1 MTKRFFVFPLA
12 MLLLLVANIS
22 FSQQKNGIKPL
33 KGLDASKIPVIT
45 SLKEYVEQH
54 RGSSS
59 LIKSATPVGK
69 ADRQEFAPIN
79 SRTDIISSEP
89 YSGAPM
95 SVWQVARAI
104 NGTVNWMWSLHTK
117 KTTTSTQSIKPNDA
131 MPILKS
137 LKKTLL
143 LDDPS
148 VELRLMSDV
157 HDELGEEHIRYGQYY
172 QNIPLWNRDLYVHFD
187 KSGEANIINGT
198 YEPTPK
204 NISVAASISSEA
216 AQVLAIHDLVAK
228 KQYAPVQ
235 GDINKNQS
243 PSAKL
248 VLYPVE
254 GKQPRLAYEVS
265 VNANLLESYFYIVD
279 AQTGELIDRIEHFC
293 SLVPHKTLD
302 NIPAVKFEI
311 AGSEPTAMP
320 QAGFNNASGIDLN
333 GVTRQF
339 RTYQH
344 TDGKYYLL
352 WDLASYNAGASQLP
366 DQPSGGALTL
376 NLASHDYAQGSSI
389 FHNNSTNNTWNDPT
403 AVSAHY
409 NTSVA
414 YNYYSTTFQ
423 RKAIDDKNGAI
434 NSIIHV
440 TANGQ
445 GMDNAFWNGG
455 GKVMIYGD
463 GLNDFKALPGGLD
476 VAGHEMTHGVTE
488 NTANLVYQAQAGALN
503 ESMSDVFGVMIDPS
517 NLLLGEQVVKN
528 GKSCLRDMLFPNNP
542 TGLAHQPKHMNEYN
556 NLNNDQD
563 NGGVH
568 VNSGIPNRAAAIL
581 IVGLGRDKTQK
592 IYYRA
597 LTNYLT
603 RNSQFLDCRRAVV
616 SSAKDLFGAT
626 SNESLKA
633 GFAFDSVGIFD
644 NGGGTGTDDKI
655 PTQNGGKEY
664 IAFATD
670 AGQVGVVDVAT
681 AQAFSFNSTAA
692 VARVSNTNQGIN
704 RSILTTPRPGNHIWF
719 IDQTKHLAFID
730 MADGKVYN
738 FPNLK
743 LQQDGDLWNAAVS
756 PDESVVAISS
766 AYTNDPNLYF
776 FDGNAISTLKL
787 DPQSTDGGSVASI
800 DYPDVISWSPNK
812 TLPRV
817 SFDAFN
823 QDKLGATNVG
833 YWSIYEINFQSK
845 LIYNLIPAAD
855 ATINIGNISYS
866 NANPQLVTFNAIS
879 AGTEDVFVADFDK
892 GSLDALGVY
901 TKNINGGSAILDAN
915 RPTFS
920 PNDKELV
927 FSTASNNSLL
937 FYDLTSKALSFR
949 QYQFPMYMTYWFLYG
964 GSADVKT
971 IGDVVGSTLSLS
983 PNIVTTTAQ
992 IGFSLGKTGEV
1003 TLEVLNISGITIK
1016 SILKNKYEAGSHQV
1030 NFERAELPS
1039 GAYFLRLY
1047 SNGEQKLCKFIVL

>member
-1 MTKRFFVFPLA
+1 MTKRFLVYPLA
-12 MLLLLVANIS
+12 FLFLLVATNS

-45 SLKEYVEQH
+45 SLKEYVDQH
-54 RGSSS
+54 RGSTS
-59 LIKSATPVGK
+59 LVKSATPVGK

-95 SVWQVARAI
+95 SVWKVARAS
-104 NGTVNWMWSLHTK
+104 NGTVNWMWSLHTN
-117 KTTTSTQSIKPNDA
+117 TSTISTQSIKPNDA
-131 MPILKS
+131 MPVLIS
-137 LKKTLL
+137 LKKTLHL
-143 LDDPS
+143 EDPS

-187 KSGEANIINGT
+187 KSGEADIINGT

-204 NISVAASISSEA
+204 NISVTAALSSEA

-243 PSAKL
+243 PTAKL
-248 VLYPVE
+248 VLYPVV
-254 GKQPRLAYEVS
+254 GTQPRLAYEVS

-293 SLVPHKTLD
+293 SLVPHKTID
-302 NIPAVKFEI
+302 NIPSVTFEI
-311 AGSEPTAMP
+311 AGSEPTALP

-352 WDLASYNAGASQLP
+352 WDFASYNAGASQLP

-376 NLASHDYAQGSSI
+376 NLVNKDYAQGSSI
-389 FHNNSTNNTWNDPT
+389 FHNTSTNNTWDDPT

-423 RKAIDDKNGAI
+423 RKAIDDKNGVI

-440 TANGQ
+440 TSNGQ

-463 GLNDFKALPGGLD
+463 GLNDFKPLAGGLD

-488 NTANLVYQAQAGALN
+488 NTANLVYQAQSGALN

-542 TGLAHQPKHMNEYN
+542 TGLAHQPKHMNEFN
-556 NLNNDQD
+556 NLNNNQD

-581 IVGLGRDKTQK
+581 IVALGRDKTQK
-592 IYYRA
+592 MYYRA

-626 SNESLKA
+626 SNESLTA

-664 IAFATD
+664 IAFTTD
-670 AGQVGVVDVAT
+670 AGLVGVVDVAT
-681 AQAFSFNSTAA
+681 KQAFNFISAAA
-692 VARVSNTNQGIN
+692 VARE
-704 RSILTTPRPGNHIWF
+704 L
-719 IDQTKHLAFID
+719 D
-730 MADGKVYN
+730 
-738 FPNLK
+738 
-743 LQQDGDLWNAAVS
+743 
-756 PDESVVAISS
+756 PDEM
-766 AYTNDPNLYF
+766 
-776 FDGNAISTLKL
+776 
-787 DPQSTDGGSVASI
+787 
-800 DYPDVISWSPNK
+800 VIP
-812 TLPRV
+812 
-817 SFDAFN
+817 
-823 QDKLGATNVG
+823 
-833 YWSIYEINFQSK
+833 
-845 LIYNLIPAAD
+845 
-855 ATINIGNISYS
+855 
-866 NANPQLVTFNAIS
+866 
-879 AGTEDVFVADFDK
+879 
-892 GSLDALGVY
+892 
-901 TKNINGGSAILDAN
+901 
-915 RPTFS
+915 
-920 PNDKELV
+920 
-927 FSTASNNSLL
+927 
-937 FYDLTSKALSFR
+937 
-949 QYQFPMYMTYWFLYG
+949 
-964 GSADVKT
+964 
-971 IGDVVGSTLSLS
+971 
-983 PNIVTTTAQ
+983 
-992 IGFSLGKTGEV
+992 
-1003 TLEVLNISGITIK
+1003 
-1016 SILKNKYEAGSHQV
+1016 
-1030 NFERAELPS
+1030 
-1039 GAYFLRLY
+1039 
-1047 SNGEQKLCKFIVL
+1047 